1 MEFCADYKLW
11 PGGKELLK
19 LAIVN
24 ITILG
29 VHIT

>member
-1 MEFCADYKLW
+1 MESCADFKLW